1 VELPEGKHFWEVKL
15 LSDNMG
21 NTLIGNSKPNLDP
34 KGWNLLAQRVYCVSV
49 AMAMEPFGA
58 TASMAAIMQAA
69 SNRATVWACCGPWT
83 LTAAPSIAFFKNRA
97 QHGYAAAAA
106 GNGNAKQC
114 K

>member
-34 KGWNLLAQRVYCVSV
+34 KGW
-49 AMAMEPFGA
+49 
-58 TASMAAIMQAA
+58 T
-69 SNRATVWACCGPWT
+69 TVWACCGPWA